1 MDEPPIS
8 GPHGIVGSVESVTLT
23 LTVQTANWNR
33 HVDSTAASVPGL
45 VPVVKGNGY
54 GFGRAWLANR
64 AATLSPVMAVGSIH
78 EVADVPS
85 NYTAVVLTPALKFP
99 FALRSNAIV
108 TIGSMDHITALSQAP
123 DSQLRPGQQVIVKI
137 RSSMQRYGV
146 NPHDAPGLINACHE
160 ADLRVMGLSIHPP
173 LHGTSSEHR
182 QEVET
187 LLAATDSANVDPELP
202 VWISHV
208 NTDDYNSLREQFPH
222 RPWHLRMGTA
232 LWHGDKSML
241 SLQADVLDI
250 QEVAAGS
257 VVGYHGTAIDRDG
270 HLVLVGCG
278 SAHGVTFLADGRSPF
293 HFQRRRLE
301 LIEAPHMHTSMCFIP
316 LTDEIPR
323 VGDGIDVQRP
333 LTQTVAD
340 CIHWS

>member
-1 MDEPPIS
+1 MHLPPNS
-8 GPHGIVGSVESVTLT
+8 GPLGIVGSVGSVTLT
-23 LTVQTANWNR
+23 LTVHAANWNR
-33 HVDSTAASVPGL
+33 HVDSTAAAVPGL

-54 GFGRAWLANR
+54 GFGRAWLADR

-85 NYTAVVLTPALKFP
+85 NYTAVVLAPALKFP
-99 FALRSNAIV
+99 FPLRDNAIV
-108 TIGSMDHITALSQAP
+108 TVGSMDHIAALSQAT
-123 DSQLRPGQQVIVKI
+123 DSPARPGRQVLIKI

-146 NPHDAPGLINACHE
+146 DPLDAPGLIDAGRD
-160 ADLRVMGLSIHPP
+160 AGLRIMGLSIHPP
-173 LHGTSSEHR
+173 LHGTSADHR
-182 QEVET
+182 HEVET
-187 LLAATDSANVDPELP
+187 LLTASVSAKVNPELP

-208 NTDDYNSLREQFPH
+208 NIDDYNSLREQFPH

-241 SLQADVLDI
+241 SLHADVLDI
-250 QEVAAGS
+250 HEVAAGS

-270 HLVLVGCG
+270 YLVLIGCG
-278 SAHGVTFLADGRSPF
+278 SAHGVTYLADGRSPF

-316 LTDEIPR
+316 VGETRPQ
-323 VGDGIDVQRP
+323 VGDEIDVQRP
-333 LTQTVAD
+333 LTQTAPD